1 MITNFEE
8 YTYEVNKYEKRAAD
22 YIEALLR
29 SNGNIYSN
37 KQLAEKIYQRSGELK
52 EYKFADSR
60 IRSIINYLRR
70 TSAPNII
77 ANSNGYKITDN
88 KEELLKY
95 HQSITERIG
104 AMQVIADQVAFHIKK
119 NNINF

>member
-8 YTYEVNKYEKRAAD
+8 FTFEVNKYEKRAAD

-29 SNGNIYSN
+29 STGQIYSN
-37 KQLAEKIYQRSGELK
+37 RQLAEKIYQRSGELK